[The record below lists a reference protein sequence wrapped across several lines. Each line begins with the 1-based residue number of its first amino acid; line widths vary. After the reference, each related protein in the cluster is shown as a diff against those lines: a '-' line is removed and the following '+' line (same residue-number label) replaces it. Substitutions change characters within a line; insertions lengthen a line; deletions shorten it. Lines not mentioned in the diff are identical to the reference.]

1 MATASADGTA
11 IIWDAENGN
20 VHKTLLGH
28 ESTIYSVAF
37 SPDGKLVATG
47 SDDYTSKLWDAET
60 GKELMTLRGHTGEVR
75 SVAFSP
81 DGKLL
86 ATASA
91 DKTVQLYLVDTRDLL
106 RFARSRVT
114 RALTD
119 DECGQYFDSGT
130 CPNLP

>member
-1 MATASADGTA
+1 MVRDDF
-11 IIWDAENGN
+11 I
-20 VHKTLLGH
+20 GH

-47 SDDYTSKLWDAET
+47 SDYNTSKVWDAET

-91 DKTVQLYLVDTRDLL
+91 DKTVQLYLSTHAICSGSL
-106 RFARSRVT
+106 ARV
-114 RALTD
+114 
-119 DECGQYFDSGT
+119 
-130 CPNLP
+130 